1 LANRVDID
9 CTELAPVSITTTTT
23 ITSQPELS
31 ISKID
36 DPDPVEPG
44 SMLVYTIT
52 YGNTGTM
59 TATGVTV
66 TDTLPKGVDFITASA
81 SPTASDNPLV
91 WEIGDL
97 VPPESYSIVLTVS
110 VPHAL
115 PCELLRDWVEMV
127 CDQTGIVT
135 DTAETQVTCR
145 IYFPLILRNFC
156 SACNE
161 GFERRDFSCWVDSG
175 LLNRSVQS
183 QVVDQ
188 GDYAALLG
196 SPHYLCQ
203 SGVPIGS
210 ARIYQFFP
218 VPSCSDPV
226 LSFSY
231 QIRSNDRLQG
241 DRSDSFDVYVNDT
254 LIWRDGNKEW
264 EKANCGRP
272 AWSSGW
278 ETFTYDLSDYQ
289 GQCIQVTFVNASR
302 GSHWFNTWTYIDD
315 VQVTC
320 QP

>member
-1 LANRVDID
+1 MNNTWLERDSIVVRLLKAFPALLIPISLLILFLVGSSQSASARPNGRQEPVGVSRGCQLDLLGSTQANDLLVTDFPAEGMNYDRKDIF
-9 CTELAPVSITTTTT
+9 IN
-23 ITSQPELS
+23 
-31 ISKID
+31 ISKNQI
-36 DPDPVEPG
+36 
-44 SMLVYTIT
+44 SHTIC
-52 YGNTGTM
+52 
-59 TATGVTV
+59 
-66 TDTLPKGVDFITASA
+66 L
-81 SPTASDNPLV
+81 
-91 WEIGDL
+91 
-97 VPPESYSIVLTVS
+97 
-110 VPHAL
+110 
-115 PCELLRDWVEMV
+115 
-127 CDQTGIVT
+127 
-135 DTAETQVTCR
+135 
-145 IYFPLILRNFC
+145 PLILRNFC

-203 SGVPIGS
+203 SGVPFGS

-218 VPSCSDPV
+218 VPSCSNPA

-254 LIWRDGNKEW
+254 LILRGGNKEW
-264 EKANCGRP
+264 EKANCGRS

-278 ETFTYDLSDYQ
+278 KTFTYDLSDYQ

-302 GSHWFNTWTYIDD
+302 GSHWFNTWTYLDD